1 MIFTLL
7 TLAFIIA
14 VATIVGLMVTAVQ
27 MASESTTITN
37 LDEWLC
43 DNWVC
48 DWKGESL
55 LETLTN
61 VASEELCWDACQLNP
76 DCVFYSFISVRGELS
91 CYLLASC
98 DSPSYMPNC
107 QVCGSGPKNCSK

>member
-7 TLAFIIA
+7 TLAFIIS

-27 MASESTTITN
+27 MASEKTTTIPIPTTTTMTTFSTTETSFTTNPTTTMTSLPTATTTN

-48 DWKGESL
+48 DWKG
-55 LETLTN
+55 
-61 VASEELCWDACQLNP
+61 W
-76 DCVFYSFISVRGELS
+76 
-91 CYLLASC
+91 YLI
-98 DSPSYMPNC
+98 
-107 QVCGSGPKNCSK
+107 